1 MLSPW
6 VRPCHGWGCQGSA
19 TSLPLSTGCAL
30 APAWPHIH
38 QPCPPCSPAPLT
50 VTGESCDTS
59 PDGVPREKNSDYS
72 ALLWFFFFFFA
83 SETEI
88 LTLKTEI
95 LCRGNNLGE
104 SKPRPNQKV
113 RLSAKHTTSASEA
126 QHSPALPF
134 SDRNTNRVFKALN
147 KKLHKYQTPDL
158 YPNKTLHCTH
168 FPLGDGEK
176 TKQTCVGA
184 AGHCSGRCCRKGLCW
199 AVLSPPTASQHSRVC
214 TFVGAHTACLEHII
228 QG

>member
-1 MLSPW
+1 MVGVAKALPHLY
-6 VRPCHGWGCQGSA
+6 PSA
-19 TSLPLSTGCAL
+19 LGVHSHLPGPTS
-30 APAWPHIH
+30 I
-38 QPCPPCSPAPLT
+38 SPALPA
-50 VTGESCDTS
+50 
-59 PDGVPREKNSDYS
+59 
-72 ALLWFFFFFFA
+72 ALLPSLSLGKAVTRAQMGSQGKKTQTTQHYFVVVFFFA

-104 SKPRPNQKV
+104 SKPRANQKV

-184 AGHCSGRCCRKGLCW
+184 AGHCSGCCCRKGLCW